1 MKGIV
6 LRGKDETIRAQA
18 KKHKLPVRVDDGY
31 EIPFAKALFVEA
43 GTRIPWDLLPA
54 AWHFLERWDAA
65 VPLWRYGETAE
76 DVGTPEERRQTR
88 AIVRDLRV
96 LLHST
101 ELLFVRKNEA
111 GQALMATWEIELESG
126 ENPRL
131 AFLRAVYQVKPRLC
145 VLPVTWLAEV
155 QARSRQAMMG
165 RVRSPNAGEPLVTVE
180 LQPGRFVKVH
190 KGDEE
195 RVLAQFEKQQAG
207 RGG

>member
-54 AWHFLERWDAA
+54 AWHFLEKWDAA

>member
-1 MKGIV
+1 MNGVV
-6 LRGKDETIRAQA
+6 LRDKDETIQGRAR
-18 KKHKLPVRVDDGY
+18 KHKLPVTISQAFDLPW
-31 EIPFAKALFVEA
+31 EKTLFVEP
-43 GTRIPWDLLPA
+43 GTTVPFDLLNA
-54 AWHFLERWDAA
+54 AWHFLTRWDAA

-76 DVGTPEERRQTR
+76 DVGTAKERKATKD
-88 AIVRDLRV
+88 IVRDLRV

-101 ELLFVRKNEA
+101 ELLFVRRNEA
-111 GQALMATWEIELESG
+111 GQALVACWEEELQRG
-126 ENPRL
+126 ENQRL

-155 QARSRQAMMG
+155 HRRSNQHLMG
-165 RVRSPNAGEPLVTVE
+165 RVRSPNAGQPLVALE